1 MARCLNVYYC
11 CKDCQKEDWPKHKK
25 FCAALRL
32 AAIDRVVEWLLFK
45 GNTPNE
51 CCSFCVCRA
60 AKLKCVSCSSGDLPF
75 PTEKW
80 SKPPAEVRGWDDWLA
95 MQVDLSSRLDPIIN
109 GENMKG
115 LWTNTGRPRPD
126 DDDLK
131 QSLWRVCSEF
141 FSRPLTVAW
150 GMRLFGLNPCSK
162 PLTVHLVGAGHTET
176 LAAKLTDYDELN
188 CMFPKHQ
195 GVEVVMVGPE
205 VVDGPIMRPPL
216 RAFGP
221 KQRVYISAYRGLYH
235 QFWEEL
241 VETENA
247 AKPDLVVGFHPGE
260 SFKYTTSCNSGED
273 SDLY

>member
-1 MARCLNVYYC
+1 
-11 CKDCQKEDWPKHKK
+11 
-25 FCAALRL
+25 
-32 AAIDRVVEWLLFK
+32 
-45 GNTPNE
+45 
-51 CCSFCVCRA
+51 
-60 AKLKCVSCSSGDLPF
+60 
-75 PTEKW
+75 
-80 SKPPAEVRGWDDWLA
+80 

-115 LWTNTGRPRPD
+115 LWTDAGRPRPG

-162 PLTVHLVGAGHTET
+162 PLTVHLVGAGHAET

-205 VVDGPIMRPPL
+205 VVDCPIMRPPL

-260 SFKYTTSCNSGED
+260 NFKYTTSCDSGEA
-273 SDLY
+273 SDLF